1 MLNLTQHNVFIQDD
15 KLKFIKHL
23 EKKTG
28 GWPYDVSLN
37 KRQKQIYTMYNVE
50 YKIDI

>member
-37 KRQKQIYTMYNVE
+37 KRQKQIYTMYNMKN
-50 YKIDI
+50 KIDI

>member
-37 KRQKQIYTMYNVE
+37 KRQKQLKAIY
-50 YKIDI
+50 KK